1 MVSES
6 STPALQRYSD
16 FVEQVL
22 RPQLQQTLVH
32 RDALTQEVHEYQELR
47 ELLQTLADPTPRPL
61 HTLLDVGEHFY
72 VRAKV
77 DDASLV
83 TVDIG
88 LEFHIEMTATEAQ
101 RFVACCIAVR
111 RRRWTE
117 EEASSRYVWV
127 DEGYKG
133 LMMLS
138 RLKQF
143 TTDDQVRVPS
153 RDTAL
158 LVYGDN
164 RFSCA
169 ARCEQEHDKRR
180 CRASVCCSW
189 ALSASKVVE
198 LRSNCLPEAA
208 FRRTRA

>member
-101 RFVACCIAVR
+101 RFVGSQLLYLTTYDVLESRWKVR
-111 RRRWTE
+111 E
-117 EEASSRYVWV
+117 
-127 DEGYKG
+127 K
-133 LMMLS
+133 
-138 RLKQF
+138 K
-143 TTDDQVRVPS
+143 
-153 RDTAL
+153 
-158 LVYGDN
+158 
-164 RFSCA
+164 
-169 ARCEQEHDKRR
+169 
-180 CRASVCCSW
+180 
-189 ALSASKVVE
+189 
-198 LRSNCLPEAA
+198 
-208 FRRTRA
+208 